1 MLQYDSSLKNKP
13 AYALG
18 SVDNAL
24 LLLHLL
30 RDHGKIKVSEAARE
44 LGIARSTA
52 HRLLA
57 MLVYRDFAVQSDDHG
72 YLPGPFLSS
81 TFGAGPPVRELRGLA
96 QPHMDTLCDRV
107 RETVNLMVRVG
118 TEVRFL
124 ASVESSQILHVGDRR
139 GTILPAHQSSGG
151 KALLAELSRER
162 LRELYAV
169 DGDSGDGGDEDGAK
183 RHTLTEAEWNR
194 LLRDL
199 DLLSARGYAV
209 NQEETE
215 EGVSAIGIVVRNGR
229 GNAVAALSVAVPSA
243 RFGPGRTELFARELR
258 RAVGE
263 LERDLADF
271 AEL

>member
-1 MLQYDSSLKNKP
+1 MKNKP

-30 RDHGKIKVSEAARE
+30 RDHGKTTVSEAARE

-57 MLVYRDFAVQSDDHG
+57 MLVYRDFAVQDSDHG

-81 TFGAGPPVRELRGLA
+81 TFGAGPPVRELRGVA
-96 QPHMDTLCDRV
+96 QPHMDALCQRV
-107 RETVNLMVRVG
+107 RETVNLTVRVG

-124 ASVESSQILHVGDRR
+124 ASVESAQILHVGDRR
-139 GTILPAHQSSGG
+139 GTILPAHQASGG
-151 KALLAELSRER
+151 KALLAELPRER
-162 LRELYAV
+162 LRELYSV
-169 DGDSGDGGDEDGAK
+169 EGDGAEEGGAGEDGAQ
-183 RHTLTEAEWNR
+183 RHVLDAAEWAK

-199 DLLSARGYAV
+199 DGLRVRGYAV
-209 NQEETE
+209 NHEETE
-215 EGVSAIGIVVRNGR
+215 EGVSAIGVAVRNGR
-229 GNAVAALSVAVPSA
+229 GKAVAALSVAVPSA
-243 RFGPGRTELFARELR
+243 RFDSGRMDLLARELR
-258 RAVGE
+258 RSVGE